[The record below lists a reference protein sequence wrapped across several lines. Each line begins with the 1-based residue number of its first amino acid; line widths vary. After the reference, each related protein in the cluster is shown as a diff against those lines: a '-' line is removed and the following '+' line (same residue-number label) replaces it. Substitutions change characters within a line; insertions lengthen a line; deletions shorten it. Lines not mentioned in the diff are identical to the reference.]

1 MKTPLLLTLAIL
13 LFPAIAH
20 AQVAIRFGWTAPPPV
35 VEVSPGVQ
43 VVEDSGD
50 EVFFTNGHYWVER
63 DGRWYWANDYREHWV
78 PARGAVPV
86 FLRNHH
92 RGEYA
97 HWRRADHAELRRE
110 EREVRH
116 DDRVRAEERR
126 EVRHDER
133 VREEN
138 REIRHDERVRA
149 EERHEI
155 RAEERHDQRVKAAEE
170 HREIKREER
179 REERHE

>member
-13 LFPAIAH
+13 LLPAIAH
-20 AQVAIRFGWTAPPPV
+20 AQAIRFGWTAPPPV

-50 EVFFTNGHYWVER
+50 EVFFTSGHYWVER

-78 PARGAVPV
+78 PVRGPVPI

-97 HWRRADHAELRRE
+97 HWRRGDHAEQRRE
-110 EREVRH
+110 DREIRH
-116 DDRVRAEERR
+116 DERVRAEER
-126 EVRHDER
+126 H
-133 VREEN
+133 
-138 REIRHDERVRA
+138 EIRHDERVRA

-155 RAEERHDQRVKAAEE
+155 RAEERHAIRAEERHAIRDEERHDHRVKAAEE

-179 REERHE
+179 HE